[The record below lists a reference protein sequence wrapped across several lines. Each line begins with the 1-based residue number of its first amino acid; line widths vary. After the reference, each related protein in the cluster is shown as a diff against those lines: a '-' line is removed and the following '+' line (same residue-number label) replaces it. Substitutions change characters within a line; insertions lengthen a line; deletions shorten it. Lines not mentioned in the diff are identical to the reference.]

1 MVSDSLKE
9 KALDLANEIMK
20 SEAYVEMKAKE
31 EIFANDTEAQA
42 LVEDFKQKQQEF
54 MQKRMTGEVDQEL
67 MNELTRIQNELNEME
82 SLKNFANSYNEFART
97 LGEVVDVIGREI
109 KFDFR
114 EIYRSCSC

>member
-1 MVSDSLKE
+1 MISDGIKE

-20 SEAYVEMKAKE
+20 SEEYIEMKAKE

-42 LVEDFKQKQQEF
+42 LVEDFKRKQEEF
-54 MQKRMTGEVDQEL
+54 MQRRMTGEMDQDL
-67 MNELTRIQNELNEME
+67 MDELTRIQNELNGLE
-82 SLKNFANSYNEFART
+82 SLKNFANSYTEFART